1 MGLSRI
7 ARAYSRQSTQ
17 KFIQTGI
24 STGTFPKV
32 LVHNGS
38 TNDKT
43 VVGMQTQS
51 DTLQFLDDDSV
62 DGVADEPVWRLLVID
77 DEPDVHRATTFA
89 LAGVKILGRPLQFLH
104 AYSAA
109 EATQL
114 LRVESEIAVVLLDVV
129 MEREDAGLALIKT
142 IRQELKLSELRII
155 LRTGQPGYAPEIE
168 TIHDFDIN
176 DYKTKSELTRT
187 KLYATITAALRAYEQ
202 IRKLDELAFYDHLCS
217 LPNRNKFIDLG
228 DERILSGAFDDDVI
242 AILDVDDFSEI
253 NDALG
258 HQQGDRL
265 LQAVAERLKLE
276 LGTQVVLA
284 RIGSDTFG
292 LMGSSKVVDP
302 VSILAMFRTPFVVQD
317 DSMVV
322 TATMGLTRLLCDGIV
337 GRDALKDANIALKL
351 AKKNRRGSFVTFS
364 AEMGFDIRERVRLL
378 QALRH
383 AVESERLFVVYQP
396 QVNLINGNVVGV
408 EALLRWRN
416 EDGTFVPPDRFIPL
430 AEASGMIVAI
440 GDWVLRVSCHELLGL
455 QAMGLPDLRMS
466 VNVSQIQFRH
476 PEFLVKLKAAL
487 VDTGIR
493 PECLELEITESV
505 AMEDPDFMLEIL
517 LAVRELGISIAID
530 DFGTGY
536 SSLSHLR
543 QLPIDRLKIDRAF
556 VSELSQE
563 VSSGHIASMVIE
575 LGRNLNLTVIAEGIE
590 EAVQAEAL
598 LRLGCHEGQGY
609 LYAKPLTSLQ
619 LQDWLRERAATS

>member
-1 MGLSRI
+1 
-7 ARAYSRQSTQ
+7 
-17 KFIQTGI
+17 
-24 STGTFPKV
+24 
-32 LVHNGS
+32 
-38 TNDKT
+38 
-43 VVGMQTQS
+43 MQTDTDN
-51 DTLQFLDDDSV
+51 DTLHFLEDEGEASV
-62 DGVADEPVWRLLVID
+62 AASLVWRLMVID

-109 EATQL
+109 EAAEL
-114 LRVESEIAVVLLDVV
+114 LKSEPEVAVVLLDVV
-129 MEREDAGLALIKT
+129 MEREDAGLALVRT
-142 IRQELKLSELRII
+142 IREDLRLTELRII

-187 KLYATITAALRAYEQ
+187 KLYATVTSAVRAYEQ
-202 IRKLDELAFYDHLCS
+202 IRRLDQLAFYDRLCS
-217 LPNRNKFIDLG
+217 LPNRNKFIDLS
-228 DERILSGAFDDDVI
+228 DQRLVSGEFPSDVI
-242 AILDVDDFSEI
+242 AILDIDDFSEI

-276 LGTQVVLA
+276 LGPSVILA
-284 RIGSDTFG
+284 RLGGDTFG
-292 LMGSSKVVDP
+292 LMGSISVLDPALVLGIFHSPFKVH
-302 VSILAMFRTPFVVQD
+302 D

-322 TATMGLTRLLCDGIV
+322 TATMGLTQYLGMEIA

-351 AKKNRRGSFVTFS
+351 AKKNRRGSFVMFS
-364 AEMGFDIRERVRLL
+364 AQMGTDIRERVRLL
-378 QALRH
+378 QSLRH

-396 QVNLINGNVVGV
+396 QVNLVSGKLVGV
-408 EALLRWRN
+408 EALIRWRN
-416 EDGTFVPPDRFIPL
+416 EDGSFVPPDRFIPL

-440 GDWVLRVSCHELLGL
+440 GDWVLRVSCHELIRL
-455 QAMGLPDLRMS
+455 QALGQPNLRMS

-476 PEFLVKLKAAL
+476 PDFLERLSAA
-487 VDTGIR
+487 VAETGIDPR
-493 PECLELEITESV
+493 CLELEITESV
-505 AMEDPDFMLEIL
+505 AMEDPDFMLETLHKI
-517 LAVRELGISIAID
+517 RKMNISVAID

-556 VSELSQE
+556 VSELSNA
-563 VSSGHIASMVIE
+563 VMGSHIASMVIE

-590 EAVQAEAL
+590 EESQAQTL
-598 LRLGCHEGQGY
+598 LRMGCHEGQGY
-609 LYAKPLTSLQ
+609 LYAKPMLSAQLTEWIQARS
-619 LQDWLRERAATS
+619 TSA

>member
-1 MGLSRI
+1 MH
-7 ARAYSRQSTQ
+7 TD
-17 KFIQTGI
+17 T
-24 STGTFPKV
+24 
-32 LVHNGS
+32 
-38 TNDKT
+38 
-43 VVGMQTQS
+43 
-51 DTLQFLDDDSV
+51 DTLHFLDDESEA
-62 DGVADEPVWRLLVID
+62 GVTEGLVWRLMVID

-109 EATQL
+109 EATL
-114 LRVESEIAVVLLDVV
+114 LLGSESDVAVVLLDVV
-129 MEREDAGLALIKT
+129 MEREDAGLALVKT
-142 IRQELKLSELRII
+142 IRQDLRLAELRII

-187 KLYATITAALRAYEQ
+187 KLYATVTAAVRAYEQ
-202 IRKLDELAFYDHLCS
+202 IRKLDQLAFYDRLCS
-217 LPNRNKFIDLG
+217 LPNRNKFIDLS
-228 DERILSGAFDDDVI
+228 DERLASNQFTSDVI
-242 AILDVDDFSEI
+242 AILDIDDFSEI

-276 LGTQVVLA
+276 LGSNVVLA
-284 RIGSDTFG
+284 RLGGDTFG
-292 LMGSSKVVDP
+292 LMGDSSVLDP
-302 VSILAMFRTPFVVQD
+302 VSVLNLFRAPFSVQD

-322 TATMGLTRLLCDGIV
+322 TATMGLTQELGAGIA

-351 AKKNRRGSFVTFS
+351 AKKNRRGGFVMFS
-364 AEMGFDIRERVRLL
+364 AQMGADIRERVRLL

-383 AVESERLFVVYQP
+383 AVESDRLFVVYQP
-396 QVNLINGNVVGV
+396 QLNLITKKLVGV
-408 EALLRWRN
+408 EALIRWRN
-416 EDGTFVPPDRFIPL
+416 EDGSFVPPDRFIPL

-440 GDWVLRVSCHELLGL
+440 GDWVLRVSCLELARL
-455 QAMGLPDLRMS
+455 QALDLPDLRMS

-476 PEFLVKLKAAL
+476 PGFLDKLRSAL
-487 VDTGIR
+487 GDTGIN
-493 PECLELEITESV
+493 PKCLELEITESV
-505 AMEDPDFMLEIL
+505 AMEDPDFMLETL
-517 LAVRELGISIAID
+517 HKVRKMDISIAID

-556 VSELSQE
+556 VTELNSA
-563 VSSGHIASMVIE
+563 VMGGHIASMVIE

-590 EAVQAEAL
+590 EEEQAQTL
-598 LRLGCHEGQGY
+598 LKMGCHEGQGY
-609 LYAKPLTSLQ
+609 LYAKPMVAPDLVQWIQS
-619 LQDWLRERAATS
+619 RAAAG